1 MLAHIH
7 HVLLFREVSAV
18 DDHAAA
24 GDGEGEEGLAH
35 GPDPDHGVLQSLPA
49 GGEHETV
56 ALRRAGQEG
65 HPRRQHQEDEEEE
78 GHHHLVGLLDAVGP
92 QEEGQKRPHH
102 HDDVV
107 GDHGVGR
114 GGEGPEPLRGVRRQE
129 GAEDGVHQGLQNV
142 GHDDGV
148 ADGDAEGARERQPAQ
163 DAAGLAH
170 GLAPGSPGVL
180 IGPQGAGSRPAA
192 HGELRRKAHI
202 AEDGDEQEVD
212 QKEGTAAVAAHLI
225 GEAPDVGH
233 THRGTHRRQDEA
245 PAAGKAL
252 GLRVLVHVVPSLRRD
267 APGSFFS
274 IQERARFRA
283 PLPRRFP
290 QRGFFILKLC
300 REKVKGWSGKIPERP
315 TFFGKCVR
323 AAHPGGPDGKS
334 LRFFGGEHGKRR
346 SPQMADKGKGFTPPP
361 PAPGP

>member
-1 MLAHIH
+1 MHQRLRHGLEHVLQGADAGEDHGDVEDHSEKPAQGDILQDGGQGHKEEAGTGAHVQPVGEAGGNDDQGRHHGGDGVKERRVLAHVH

-65 HPRRQHQEDEEEE
+65 HPRRQHQEDQEEE

-92 QEEGQKRPHH
+92 QEEGQEGAHH

-212 QKEGTAAVAAHLI
+212 QKEGTTAVAAHLI

-267 APGSFFS
+267 GPALSF
-274 IQERARFRA
+274 
-283 PLPRRFP
+283 P
-290 QRGFFILKLC
+290 
-300 REKVKGWSGKIPERP
+300 
-315 TFFGKCVR
+315 
-323 AAHPGGPDGKS
+323 
-334 LRFFGGEHGKRR
+334 
-346 SPQMADKGKGFTPPP
+346 
-361 PAPGP
+361 